1 MGRFESIL
9 QRSSVSFSIIDSL
22 EQFPQWTALY
32 QYRNNINDKVYI
44 HNSSLLEGLN
54 WHSASIALSSDI
66 NQSQVRIFHALMA
79 NSESGSL
86 IFDYDLQQ
94 QLNKTD
100 DGESTVVIL
109 DTHKLM
115 DSMEFVVKQIDELNK
130 DQQERN
136 ICVIH
141 PAELPF
147 GTQLCLYRR

>member
-147 GTQLCLYRR
+147 GTQLCLYRG